1 MTTLKIRELK
11 AQRSKLGKEATAIMQ
26 AATDASR
33 AMTPDEE
40 TKFDS
45 IMDERDKLDA
55 TIERAERLLED
66 DRRSV
71 DDLPDDDPN
80 RPGGR
85 GAEERMDAWNAYL
98 RNGRSALSATQARAL
113 NAGNDPEGGFLVAP
127 EQFVQQLLANVDDM
141 MPIRGLATV
150 QRLTMAESLG
160 IPTRDADLDDA
171 TWTSEVATG
180 NQDDALR
187 FGKRELRPHPLAKR
201 VKISRTLLR
210 KATMSPEAIV
220 RERMAYRHGTAQE
233 NAFMTGDGNQKPLGL
248 FTPGNA
254 ELGGITTSRDLDV
267 PTDGTNFVHNSTD
280 GFAAD
285 ALIDAKYTLKSQY
298 HRRARWLFHRLV
310 LAEVRKIKDANDQ
323 YIWKAGLGDQPD
335 TILEIPYVLSEFAP
349 STMADNDYI
358 GMLGDFS
365 FYWIVDALQFEIQRL
380 VELYAEANQVG
391 FIGRAEADAMP
402 VLEEPFVRLQSND
415 TVA

>member
-11 AQRSKLGKEATAIMQ
+11 HKRDQLGTELKTIMETVTEAG
-26 AATDASR
+26 R

-40 TKFDS
+40 TTFDRV
-45 IMDERDKLDA
+45 MGERDALTK
-55 TIERAERLLED
+55 TIERAEQVLED
-66 DRRSV
+66 ERRQV
-71 DDLPDDDPN
+71 DDLPDDG
-80 RPGGR
+80 RPGAR
-85 GAEERMDAWNAYL
+85 GDKDKEQRAWEAYL
-98 RNGRSALSATQARAL
+98 RNGRAALSPEQARAL

-127 EQFVQQLLANVDDM
+127 EQFVQQLLADVDDM
-141 MPIRGLATV
+141 LPIRGLATV

-160 IPTRDADLDDA
+160 VPTRDADLADA
-171 TWTSEVATG
+171 EWTSEVGTG
-180 NQDDALR
+180 SQDDALR

-210 KATMSPEAIV
+210 KAVMSPEQIV

-248 FTPGNA
+248 FTVGTS
-254 ELGGITTSRDLDV
+254 ELGGITTGRDVDV
-267 PTDGTNFVHNSTD
+267 PTDGSAFVHDSTN
-280 GFAAD
+280 GYAGD
-285 ALIDAKYTLKSQY
+285 ALISAKYTLKSQY

-323 YIWKAGLGDQPD
+323 YIWKPGLGDQPD
-335 TILEIPYVLSEFAP
+335 TILEIPYILSEFAP

-380 VELYAEANQVG
+380 VELYAESNQVG
-391 FIGRAEADAMP
+391 FIGRAEVDAMP

>member
-1 MTTLKIRELK
+1 MTALKIRELK
-11 AQRSKLGKEATAIMQ
+11 AQRSKLGHEATAIMQ
-26 AATDASR
+26 VATDASR
-33 AMTPDEE
+33 AMTPEEE
-40 TKFDS
+40 TKFDAV
-45 IMDERDKLDA
+45 MDERDKLDA
-55 TIERAERLLED
+55 TIERAERLLDD
-66 DRRSV
+66 DRRGV
-71 DDLPDDDPN
+71 DDIPDDG
-80 RPGGR
+80 RPGNR
-85 GAEERMDAWNAYL
+85 TSEAQTAAWNAYL
-98 RNGRSALSATQARAL
+98 RDGRPGLSAEHVRAL

-127 EQFVQQLLANVDDM
+127 EQFVNQLLANIDDM

-160 IPTRDADLDDA
+160 VPTRDADLDDA
-171 TWTSEVATG
+171 EWTSEVGTG
-180 NQDDALR
+180 SQDDALR

-201 VKISRTLLR
+201 VKVSRTLLR
-210 KATMSPEAIV
+210 KAVMSPETIV

-248 FTPGNA
+248 FTVGNS
-254 ELGGITTSRDLDV
+254 ELGGITTSRDVDV

-298 HRRARWLFHRLV
+298 HRKARWLFHRLV

-323 YIWKAGLGDQPD
+323 YIWKAGLGDADD

-380 VELYAEANQVG
+380 VELYAETNQVG
-391 FIGRAEADAMP
+391 FIGRMESDAMP